1 MSAWSRFATIGSM
14 YMAQTFATAFVS
26 HLMPAIY
33 RDQGLPLERFWILSV
48 ALIPFWFRWAWAP
61 LVDRNTHGPFGP
73 RKSWFLPCT
82 ALGVLTYVG
91 LSLVDPTIEQIWWL
105 MAVFGLQALVVSTQE
120 VAVDAYMVDNIAP
133 GERGAGSGVKTYMEA
148 VAEVMAL
155 AGLAF
160 VYDRYGWDAAVSVA
174 AALFVFF
181 FIPALVR
188 REKPLHAAART
199 ERSAAKPSVA
209 RFLRRRDSYV
219 IIALLA
225 AGGIAQG
232 MYFPMMGAFLVD
244 AGLAVTEV
252 GAVLGVV
259 VVIGMFIGATVAMTA
274 VNRLG
279 TKLTVALLAM
289 AAFPAFVPAVYIA
302 TQESLGLVPIIL
314 GMSIPTSVLA
324 LMYVVFVVA
333 RLSWTSTLQA
343 GTDYSI
349 QSAIFRGGAT
359 AAVGV
364 GGLLA
369 AWLGWIGFFVAY
381 AAIVVAVL
389 LVFFVVSDPLDRLV
403 ARRVEREQSLART
416 GRPADTGL

>member
-1 MSAWSRFATIGSM
+1 M
-14 YMAQTFATAFVS
+14 
-26 HLMPAIY
+26 
-33 RDQGLPLERFWILSV
+33 
-48 ALIPFWFRWAWAP
+48 
-61 LVDRNTHGPFGP
+61 
-73 RKSWFLPCT
+73 
-82 ALGVLTYVG
+82 LTYVG

-105 MAVFGLQALVVSTQE
+105 MAVFGLQAMVVSTQE

-133 GERGAGSGVKTYMEA
+133 NERGAGSGVKTYMEA

-188 REKPLHAAART
+188 REKPLHTAGGPQQGGV
-199 ERSAAKPSVA
+199 KPSVG
-209 RFLRRRDSYV
+209 RFLRRRDSY
-219 IIALLA
+219 IIIGLLA

-252 GAVLGVV
+252 GTVLGIV

-274 VNRLG
+274 VNRMG
-279 TKLTVALLAM
+279 TKRTVALM
-289 AAFPAFVPAVYIA
+289 AIVAFPAFMPALYIA
-302 TQESLGLVPIIL
+302 TQENPGLVVIVL
-314 GMSIPTSVLA
+314 AMSIPTSVLA

-333 RLSWTSTLQA
+333 RLSWTSKLQA

-369 AWLGWIGFFVAY
+369 AWLGWVGFFVAY
-381 AAIVVAVL
+381 AAIVVAVS

-403 ARRVEREQSLART
+403 ARRVKARARHWREQARQRMP
-416 GRPADTGL
+416 GRRIRN